1 MSKNFLKDE
10 LKGYGPVV
18 LLNYG
23 RAMQNGLSKFVRF
36 AKNVWNIQGDGM
48 TDEQI
53 AEAGLQALKAWMQ
66 EIGLPLTITQ
76 LGATEDM
83 IPGITE
89 GTICYPAGYLNL
101 TKADV
106 TEILKESM

>member
-1 MSKNFLKDE
+1 MSGRKSTHEQWLTE
-10 LKGYGPVV
+10 EA
-18 LLNYG
+18 LLLLEG
-23 RAMQNGLSKFVRF
+23 WAR
-36 AKNVWNIQGDGM
+36 DGM

-101 TKADV
+101 TKSDV
-106 TEILKESM
+106 AEILKESM